1 MISKFLF
8 VGGFFVAML
17 IQLYLPSWG
26 IFGNIKPPVLLSL
39 VLYYAL
45 NGSVRTTFWAVGLA
59 VLFQD
64 SLDLGGFGPAL
75 LGFPLVAVLAHR
87 LQEQIFLD
95 HLITQMIFGALA
107 ALVAMAVAILVYTI
121 TGERLFSFGQALSRL
136 FVSLFLGL
144 STFPL
149 LMWCTHLLSNTQHYR
164 RSRRWL

>member
-1 MISKFLF
+1 MIARLLF
-8 VGGFFVAML
+8 VAGFFVAML
-17 IQLYLPSWG
+17 VQLYLPSWA

-39 VLYYAL
+39 VLYHAL

-87 LQEQIFLD
+87 VQEQIFLD
-95 HLITQMIFGALA
+95 HLLTQMIFGALA
-107 ALVAMAVAILVYTI
+107 ALVAMAVSILVYTL
-121 TGERLFSFGQALSRL
+121 TGQRAFSFSQTLLRL
-136 FVSLFLGL
+136 VGSFFLGL
-144 STFPL
+144 GTFPI
-149 LMWCTHLLSNTQHYR
+149 LMWCTHLLTNTQRYR